1 MGTMDQVEYPCWN
14 AEQWLIEKKNDK
26 SFRQRA
32 PKVKVFEHNN
42 EIYKAGGY
50 VSSSG
55 KIVHFEAIPEAT
67 IYSEAFDVNDIPMR
81 GENTETG
88 VRNADCV
95 DFSIELQDKGYNPA
109 LLNLSGTNR
118 PCGLVKIGAV
128 AQEESICRRTD
139 LCQALYPYFKED
151 DARLVGAGFIENVY
165 PLNERFGAIYSPSIV
180 VFRSTMGEGYSL
192 LDNPRHL
199 SIISIGA
206 INKKKAS
213 TPGLTKTEISITKD
227 RIRTIYRIG
236 LINGHDSLVLGA
248 FGCGA
253 FKTPPEQIATLFKEV
268 SVEPEFYN
276 KFRGLYFAI
285 LDKKGPTGKFAS
297 FYDFFGTI

>member
-1 MGTMDQVEYPCWN
+1 MDGNRIEYPEWN
-14 AEQWLIEKKNDK
+14 AEQWLSDKKKDK

-42 EIYKAGGY
+42 EIFKAGGY

-55 KIVHFEAIPEAT
+55 EIIRFEAIPQA
-67 IYSEAFDVNDIPMR
+67 IVYKDAFDVNNTPIR

-88 VRNADCV
+88 VINADCV
-95 DFSIELQDKGYNPA
+95 DFTIELQDKGYNPA

-151 DARLVGAGFIENVY
+151 DARLVGADFIENVY

-180 VFRSTMGEGYSL
+180 VFRSTMDEGYAL
-192 LDNPRHL
+192 LDKPHHL

-213 TPGLTKTEISITKD
+213 TPGLTETEISITKD

-253 FKTPPEQIATLFKEV
+253 FKTPPEQVATLFKEV
-268 SVEPEFYN
+268 SVETEFYN
-276 KFRGLYFAI
+276 KYKGLFFAI
-285 LDKKGPTGKFAS
+285 LDKKGPKGKFAP